1 MIKVMLVAGRDTK
14 KLANFLSS
22 RGTYEIE
29 RSYTSLFAEEEQI
42 LNSIIHVNK
51 LVYVYRDAAQP
62 LRKDM
67 QLLIQLLG
75 ADNFFRADGV
85 IFIASE
91 AKEADQAV
99 AFFNTAMESCKYK
112 DFSVTRMPALTFSDI
127 YNATLGTSASSQ
139 EASIFKTVYLTGRNS
154 DATVSYGEKDT
165 SKWVVEAFNYRNL
178 ERYEQAKNI
187 IQSVDTSSYSDSDRQ
202 DLGIL
207 SEPDFGSID
216 TRGTNKAAETFI
228 FTGDGKTGKTTWV
241 LETAVSA
248 RACGLRVLVLD
259 FTKKREMQMVCADNE
274 IACMCASFSDA
285 LRDASSLAGVF
296 TILSPSGEAEYSV
309 VPEMLQWLFTHP
321 IQTDLILIALEPMLL
336 ESIVGIVDRTAAKLF
351 FLVHPRQGDVTAI
364 STALTAWQR
373 QLPTALVLNHCIT
386 LMGGESFLTD
396 ATVKRMVPE
405 GIRVV
410 GNITFPD
417 YRMDGAL
424 YTALQGVN

>member
-1 MIKVMLVAGRDTK
+1 MIKVMLVAGKDTK

-29 RSYTSLFAEEEQI
+29 RSYPSLFAEEEQI

-51 LVYVYRDAAQP
+51 LVYVYRDTTQP

-75 ADNFFRADGV
+75 TDNFFRADEV

-99 AFFNTAMESCKYK
+99 AFFSTAMDSCKYK
-112 DFSVTRMPALTFSDI
+112 NFSVTRMPTLTFSDI

-139 EASIFKTVYLTGRNS
+139 EASFFKTVFLTERNS

-165 SKWVVEAFNYRNL
+165 SKWVVEAFNYKNL

-207 SEPDFGSID
+207 TEPDFGNID
-216 TRGTNKAAETFI
+216 TKGINKAVETYV

-241 LETAVSA
+241 LETAISA
-248 RACGLRVLVLD
+248 RTCGLRVLVLD
-259 FTKKREMQMVCADNE
+259 FTKKREMQQVCIDNE
-274 IACMCASFSDA
+274 IACVCANFSDA

-296 TILSPSGEAEYSV
+296 TILSPSDEIEYSV

-321 IQTDLILIALEPMLL
+321 VQTDLILIALEPIMLK
-336 ESIVGIVDRTAAKLF
+336 SVMGIVDKTTAKLF
-351 FLVHPRQGDVTAI
+351 FLVHPRQGDVAAI
-364 STALTAWQR
+364 SSILADWQG
-373 QLPTALVLNHCIT
+373 QLPTALILNHCIS
-386 LMGGESFLTD
+386 LMGEEKFLTD
-396 ATVKRMVPE
+396 ATVKRMIPE